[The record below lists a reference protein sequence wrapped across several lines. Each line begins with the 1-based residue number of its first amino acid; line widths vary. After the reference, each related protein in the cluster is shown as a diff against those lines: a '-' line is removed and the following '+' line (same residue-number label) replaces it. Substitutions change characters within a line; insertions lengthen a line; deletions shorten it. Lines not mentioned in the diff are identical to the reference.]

1 MESVPAIYL
10 PVFLGTS
17 RIGRQSIRVA
27 RGILYRLKSHPDIY
41 TELLDLAEYPF
52 PALRERLEEMV
63 QPPAELVEFRRRLN
77 RIDGLII
84 VAPEYK
90 NGYPGSLKNA
100 LDHLETGIFRRKPI
114 GIATVSSGGSGG
126 LNCLAQLR
134 LVCLA
139 MGGIP
144 IPVPFA
150 VARVQEA
157 FDEKG
162 EPSDPRLAARLG
174 TFLDE
179 VIWYSEATAQQRRT
193 EAQAA
198 VAGVR

>member
-1 MESVPAIYL
+1 MESAAIYL
-10 PVFLGTS
+10 PVLLGTS

-27 RGILYRLKSHPDIY
+27 RGIFDRLQTRPNIH
-41 TELLDLAEYPF
+41 TELLDLADYPF
-52 PALRERLEEMV
+52 PPLRERLEEMV
-63 QPPAELVEFRRRLN
+63 HPPAELAEFRQRLS

-100 LDHLETGIFRRKPI
+100 LDHLESGIFRRKPI

-139 MGGIP
+139 LGGLP

-157 FDEKG
+157 FDEQG
-162 EPSDPRLAARLG
+162 ELSDPRLTARLG
-174 TFLDE
+174 AFLDE
-179 VIWYSEATAQQRRT
+179 VIWYSVATAQQHRSEGRV
-193 EAQAA
+193 AA
-198 VAGVR
+198 VGVH

>member
-1 MESVPAIYL
+1 MESVPVIYI
-10 PVFLGTS
+10 PVLLGTS
-17 RIGRQSIRVA
+17 RVGRQSVRVA
-27 RGILYRLKSHPDIY
+27 RGLLDRLKACPDVQ

-52 PALRERLEEMV
+52 PPLRERLEEMV
-63 QPPAELVEFRRRLN
+63 HPPAELAEFRRRLS
-77 RIDGLII
+77 RIDGLIV

-90 NGYPGSLKNA
+90 NGYPGTLKNA
-100 LDHLETGIFRRKPI
+100 LDHLESGIFRRKPI

-139 MGGIP
+139 MGGFP

-157 FDEKG
+157 FDEQG
-162 EPSDPRLAARLG
+162 ELSDPRLAARLG

-179 VIWYSEATAQQRRT
+179 VIWYSTATAQLRRT
-193 EAQAA
+193 EMRSAAA
-198 VAGVR
+198 VVR

>member
-1 MESVPAIYL
+1 MESVLAINL
-10 PVFLGTS
+10 PVLLGTC
-17 RIGRQSIRVA
+17 RVGRQSIRVA
-27 RGILYRLKSHPDIY
+27 RGLLDRLQTRPHIHTK
-41 TELLDLAEYPF
+41 LLDLAEYPF
-52 PALRERLEEMV
+52 PPLRERLEEMV
-63 QPPAELVEFRRRLN
+63 SPPAELAEFRGRLS

-100 LDHLETGIFRRKPI
+100 LDHLESGIFRRKPI

-139 MGGIP
+139 MGGFP

-150 VARVQEA
+150 VSRVQEA
-157 FDEKG
+157 FDEQG
-162 EPSDPRLAARLG
+162 ELSDPRLAAQVE

-179 VIWYSEATAQQRRT
+179 VIWYSTVTARQGRT
-193 EAQAA
+193 EVQAA
-198 VAGVR
+198 TAGVR